1 MEVNKH
7 SEQAIR
13 DKGWVQAAKNGDRKA
28 FSNLMNAYYDAIFFT
43 LLKMVN
49 DRRDTED
56 LTAEVFGKAF
66 NSLHNYSDEYA
77 FSTWLFRI
85 AANHAIDFHR
95 KKKGVTISIDEDVNN
110 FEFDSSLQDSKL
122 SPEEFMI
129 QKQEHIQ
136 LFKKIE
142 QLKPFWQRLIE
153 LRYFQ
158 ELSYE
163 EIAEEL
169 EIPMGTVKNQLYRAK
184 ESLAKIYEQTNE

>member
-1 MEVNKH
+1 MEISRH

-13 DKGWVQAAKNGDRKA
+13 DQQWVKAAIKGEKKA
-28 FSNLMNAYYDAIFFT
+28 FSNLMDAYFDAIFFT

-56 LTAEVFGKAF
+56 LTAEVFGKAYK
-66 NSLHNYSDEYA
+66 SLKNYSTEFA

-85 AANHAIDFHR
+85 AANHGIDFLR
-95 KKKGVTISIDEDVNN
+95 KKKGLTISLDEEMNN
-110 FEFDSSLQDSKL
+110 FEFSVTLQDNKL
-122 SPEEFMI
+122 SPEELII
-129 QKQEHIQ
+129 QKQEHTK
-136 LFKKIE
+136 LFRNIE
-142 QLKPFWQRLIE
+142 QLKPFWQKLID

-169 EIPMGTVKNQLYRAK
+169 DIPMGTVKNQLHRAK
-184 ESLAKIYEQTNE
+184 ESLSKNYGLK

>member
-1 MEVNKH
+1 MEVNKN
-7 SEQAIR
+7 SEQAMR
-13 DKGWVQAAKNGDRKA
+13 DKRWVSAAKNGDKKA

-43 LLKMVN
+43 LLKMVS

-66 NSLHNYSDEYA
+66 NSLHHYSEEYA

-85 AANHAIDFHR
+85 AANHGIDFLR
-95 KKKGVTISIDEDVNN
+95 KKKGVTISIDEESNN
-110 FEFDSSLQDSKL
+110 FEFDISLQDGKL

-129 QKQEHIQ
+129 QKQEHSK

-169 EIPMGTVKNQLYRAK
+169 EMPMGTVKNQLYRAK
-184 ESLAKIYEQTNE
+184 ESLAKIYEKNND